1 MAEQIVLRAE
11 FRDDLGKGATRRLR
25 RLEDKVPG
33 VLYGGGVDPVP
44 LSIAY
49 RDLSK
54 AMQEEAFFAQ
64 ILELAVGD
72 KTQSCVLREVQR
84 HPATEKVQHVDF
96 LRIREDLPLQMNVPL
111 HFLNEESCVG
121 VKLGGGRI
129 AHNLI
134 EVEISCLPRDLPE
147 YIEVDVGD
155 LDVGSSVHL
164 SDLAL
169 PEGVTIVAL
178 GLGEDRDIPVVSV
191 TTRRGGLLDEE
202 EAAEE
207 AEAETTDE
215 APEDAED
222 SAEEE
227 SD

>member
-111 HFLNEESCVG
+111 HFLNEESCIG
-121 VKLGGGRI
+121 VRLGGGRI

-147 YIEVDVGD
+147 YIDVDVGD

-164 SDLAL
+164 SGLTL

-178 GLGEDRDIPVVSV
+178 GLGEDRDIPVVIVRLGRVHPLDCRPRQSG
-191 TTRRGGLLDEE
+191 TALCAHPSQRRCGL
-202 EAAEE
+202 A
-207 AEAETTDE
+207 
-215 APEDAED
+215 
-222 SAEEE
+222 
-227 SD
+227 

>member
-1 MAEQIVLRAE
+1 MTQQIVLRAD
-11 FRDDLGKGATRRLR
+11 FRDDLGKGASRRLR

-44 LSIAY
+44 LSITY

-72 KTQSCVLREVQR
+72 KTQACVLREVQR

-111 HFLNEESCVG
+111 HYLNEESCVG

-134 EVEISCLPRDLPE
+134 EVEVSCLPRDLPE

-155 LDVGSSVHL
+155 LDVGASIHL
-164 SDLAL
+164 SDLEL
-169 PEGVTIVAL
+169 PEGLTIVAL

-191 TTRRGGLLDEE
+191 TTRRGGVIDEDGE
-202 EAAEE
+202 QAAAE
-207 AEAETTDE
+207 ATGE
-215 APEDAED
+215 APKAEVDSADED
-222 SAEEE
+222 S
-227 SD
+227 D